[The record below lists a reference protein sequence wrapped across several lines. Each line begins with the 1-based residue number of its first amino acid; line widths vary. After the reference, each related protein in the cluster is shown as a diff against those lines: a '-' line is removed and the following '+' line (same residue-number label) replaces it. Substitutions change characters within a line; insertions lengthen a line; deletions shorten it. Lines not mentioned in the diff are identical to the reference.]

1 MTSEE
6 RKPQTT
12 QVSAPR
18 DKQSLRVLVV
28 PTIPRS
34 PLWLLF
40 DPDSLKVGTSQE
52 IAPMIKAFTRRL
64 GVPSGAP
71 SGSRS
76 HGLGS
81 SPLGKVSSS
90 KSLTIV
96 CIKTHRR
103 KRIARADPHLLQDC
117 HGVSERRRKGCQLRR
132 WLRHTFGMA
141 CAFECTP
148 GRAVRKGHHLANW
161 T

>member
-12 QVSAPR
+12 KVGAPR

-28 PTIPRS
+28 PFIPRS

-71 SGSRS
+71 SGSWS

-81 SPLGKVSSS
+81 LPLGKVSSS
-90 KSLTIV
+90 KGLTRVSYRRIGVSGSLEPIR
-96 CIKTHRR
+96 IYY
-103 KRIARADPHLLQDC
+103 RIATAFRSDAEKVASSVDGSATHL
-117 HGVSERRRKGCQLRR
+117 GWRV
-132 WLRHTFGMA
+132 
-141 CAFECTP
+141 
-148 GRAVRKGHHLANW
+148 HLNAPLAEQ
-161 T
+161 